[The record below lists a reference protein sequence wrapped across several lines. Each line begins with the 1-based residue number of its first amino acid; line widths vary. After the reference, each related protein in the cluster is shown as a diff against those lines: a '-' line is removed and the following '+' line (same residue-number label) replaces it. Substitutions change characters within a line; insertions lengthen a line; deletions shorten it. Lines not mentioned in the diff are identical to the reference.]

1 MPKPSS
7 ASGLQPLDVYLD
19 GCAGGV
25 GALGGRPGAGGR
37 TTTSAAAP
45 ARISDA
51 DGADLGPWTDKLCG
65 GVVGVS

>member
-1 MPKPSS
+1 MPKQSS

-37 TTTSAAAP
+37 TTTSAARIFSKDAP
-45 ARISDA
+45 ARISGA
-51 DGADLGPWTDKLCG
+51 DGG
-65 GVVGVS
+65 